1 MKGCIADFGAFLCD
15 YFYDCGVQCLGGV
28 DWGGASFD
36 VVDFGVWFCD
46 YECSL
51 ELAHVGG
58 VDSEVG
64 L

>member
-1 MKGCIADFGAFLCD
+1 MKGCVADFGAFLRDNLD
-15 YFYDCGVQCLGGV
+15 YCGVQCLGGV
-28 DWGGASFD
+28 DWSGAAFD

-46 YECSL
+46 YECPL